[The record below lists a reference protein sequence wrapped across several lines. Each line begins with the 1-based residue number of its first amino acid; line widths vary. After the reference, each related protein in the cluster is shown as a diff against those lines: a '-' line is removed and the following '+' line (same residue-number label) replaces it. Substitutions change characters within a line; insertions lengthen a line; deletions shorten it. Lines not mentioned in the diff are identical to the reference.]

1 MGPDDVAFPDPSEI
15 APHAIAFARMMFAHA
30 ALEREVRS
38 LVDAIN
44 PKEPG
49 FGERPENQ
57 WTASESGTGKITIL
71 IKQHRGSGLP
81 QTGQI
86 KNLLNTAIHPCRDRN
101 FLAHGT
107 WCCFNR
113 RTLTVEVR
121 GEVPWGQSQLSSGSR
136 AYTVSD
142 ILKVARKLK
151 EIEAELYWI
160 RRSLEP
166 KMSEA
171 EMRAASSILKGM
183 EARGIAANV
192 AKLPELM
199 RKS

>member
-1 MGPDDVAFPDPSEI
+1 MGPDDVAFPDPNEI

-71 IKQHRGSGLP
+71 IKQHRGGGLAETE
-81 QTGQI
+81 QV
-86 KNLLNTAIHPCRDRN
+86 KDLLNAAIAPCRDRN
-101 FLAHGT
+101 LLAHGT

-113 RTLTVEVR
+113 RTLAIEVR
-121 GEVPWGQSQLSSGSR
+121 NSIQWGQSQLSPENR

-142 ILKVARKLK
+142 ILKVARKFK
-151 EIEAELYWI
+151 DIEVELYRV

-171 EMRAASSILKGM
+171 AIRAASFMLKGM
-183 EARGIAANV
+183 EGRGIAANV
-192 AKLPELM
+192 AKPPELL

>member
-1 MGPDDVAFPDPSEI
+1 MGPDDVAFPDPNEI

-71 IKQHRGSGLP
+71 IKQHRGGGLP
-81 QTGQI
+81 ETEQI
-86 KNLLNTAIHPCRDRN
+86 KELLNGAIAPCRDHN
-101 FLAHGT
+101 LLAHGT

-113 RTLTVEVR
+113 RTLAIEVR
-121 GEVPWGQSQLSSGSR
+121 SKTQWGQSPENR
-136 AYTVSD
+136 AYTVAD
-142 ILKVARKLK
+142 ILKVARKFK
-151 EIEAELYWI
+151 DIEVELYRI
-160 RRSLEP
+160 RKSLEP

-171 EMRAASSILKGM
+171 EIRAASFMLKGM
-183 EARGIAANV
+183 GARGIGASV
-192 AKLPELM
+192 AKLPELL

>member
-81 QTGQI
+81 QTEQI

-151 EIEAELYWI
+151 EIEAELYGI

>member
-1 MGPDDVAFPDPSEI
+1 MGPDDVAFPDPNEI
-15 APHAIAFARMMFAHA
+15 APHAIALARMMFAHA

-38 LVDAIN
+38 LVDAIS

-81 QTGQI
+81 QTEQI
-86 KNLLNTAIHPCRDRN
+86 KNLLNAAIPPCRDRN
-101 FLAHGT
+101 FLVHGA

-121 GEVPWGQSQLSSGSR
+121 CEMPFGQSQLSPENR
-136 AYTVSD
+136 AFTVSD
-142 ILKVARKLK
+142 ILKVARKFK
-151 EIEAELYWI
+151 EIEAELYKI

-171 EMRAASSILKGM
+171 EMRAASSLLKGI
-183 EARGIAANV
+183 ETRRIAPNV
-192 AKLPELM
+192 AKLPELL

>member
-1 MGPDDVAFPDPSEI
+1 MGPDDVALPDPNEI

-30 ALEREVRS
+30 AFEREVRS

-44 PKEPG
+44 PKKPG

-57 WTASESGTGKITIL
+57 WTPSETGTGKITIL
-71 IKQHRGSGLP
+71 IKQYRGSGLP
-81 QTGQI
+81 QTEQI
-86 KNLLNTAIHPCRDRN
+86 KNLLNEAIHPCRDRN

-121 GEVPWGQSQLSSGSR
+121 GGVRWGQLELPPENR

-142 ILKVARKLK
+142 ILKVARKFK
-151 EIEAELYWI
+151 DIGAELHKI

-166 KMSEA
+166 TMSET
-171 EMRAASSILKGM
+171 EMRAASSFLRAPLHTTGTNKH
-183 EARGIAANV
+183 R
-192 AKLPELM
+192 
-199 RKS
+199 

>member
-1 MGPDDVAFPDPSEI
+1 MSPDDVAFPDPSEI

-71 IKQHRGSGLP
+71 IKQHRGGGLP
-81 QTGQI
+81 QTEQI
-86 KNLLNTAIHPCRDRN
+86 KNLLNAAIHPCRDRN

-107 WCCFNR
+107 WCCHSYRPKAAHIRCRTSSKWRVNSR
-113 RTLTVEVR
+113 RLRSSFMGSVGR
-121 GEVPWGQSQLSSGSR
+121 LS
-136 AYTVSD
+136 
-142 ILKVARKLK
+142 RK
-151 EIEAELYWI
+151 
-160 RRSLEP
+160 
-166 KMSEA
+166 
-171 EMRAASSILKGM
+171 
-183 EARGIAANV
+183 
-192 AKLPELM
+192 
-199 RKS
+199 

>member
-30 ALEREVRS
+30 AFEREVRS

-44 PKEPG
+44 PKRAG
-49 FGERPENQ
+49 FGERLENQ
-57 WTASESGTGKITIL
+57 WTASESGTGKIIIL
-71 IKQHRGSGLP
+71 IKHHRGSGLP
-81 QTGQI
+81 QVGQI
-86 KNLLNTAIHPCRDRN
+86 KELLNEAIYPCRDRN
-101 FLAHGT
+101 FVAQGT

-113 RTLTVEVR
+113 RNLTVEVR
-121 GEVPWGQSQLSSGSR
+121 GGLRWGQPELPPENR

-142 ILKVARKLK
+142 ILKLTRKFK
-151 EIEAELYWI
+151 DMEAELYKI

-171 EMRAASSILKGM
+171 QMRAASSFLR
-183 EARGIAANV
+183 A
-192 AKLPELM
+192 
-199 RKS
+199 S

>member
-1 MGPDDVAFPDPSEI
+1 MGPDDVAFPDPNEI

-44 PKEPG
+44 PQEPG

-71 IKQHRGSGLP
+71 IKQYRGGGLP
-81 QTGQI
+81 QTEQI
-86 KNLLNTAIHPCRDRN
+86 KNLLNAAIAPCRDHN
-101 FLAHGT
+101 LLTQGT

-113 RTLTVEVR
+113 RTLAIEVR
-121 GEVPWGQSQLSSGSR
+121 TKMQWGQSQLSPENR
-136 AYTVSD
+136 AYTV
-142 ILKVARKLK
+142 
-151 EIEAELYWI
+151 
-160 RRSLEP
+160 
-166 KMSEA
+166 
-171 EMRAASSILKGM
+171 
-183 EARGIAANV
+183 
-192 AKLPELM
+192 PELL

>member
-1 MGPDDVAFPDPSEI
+1 MGPNDVASPDPSEI

-30 ALEREVRS
+30 AFEREIRA

-44 PKEPG
+44 PKKPG

-57 WTASESGTGKITIL
+57 WTASETGTGKIIFL
-71 IKQHRGSGLP
+71 IKHHGGSGLP
-81 QTGQI
+81 QIVQI
-86 KNLLNTAIHPCRDRN
+86 KDLLNEAIHPCRDRD
-101 FLAHGT
+101 FLAYGT

-121 GEVPWGQSQLSSGSR
+121 GGVRWGQLSPENR

-142 ILKVARKLK
+142 ILKLARQFKD
-151 EIEAELYWI
+151 IEAELYKI

-171 EMRAASSILKGM
+171 EMRAASSFLR
-183 EARGIAANV
+183 A
-192 AKLPELM
+192 
-199 RKS
+199 S

>member
-1 MGPDDVAFPDPSEI
+1 MSPDDVAFPDPSEI

-71 IKQHRGSGLP
+71 IKQHRGGGLP
-81 QTGQI
+81 QTEQI
-86 KNLLNTAIHPCRDRN
+86 KNLLNAAIHPCRDRN

-121 GEVPWGQSQLSSGSR
+121 GEVPWGQSQLSSESR

-151 EIEAELYWI
+151 EIEVELYGI

-171 EMRAASSILKGM
+171 EMRAASSILKGLGV
-183 EARGIAANV
+183 RGIAANV
-192 AKLPELM
+192 AKPPPLL

>member
-1 MGPDDVAFPDPSEI
+1 MGPDDVAFPDPNEI

-71 IKQHRGSGLP
+71 IKQHRGAGLP
-81 QTGQI
+81 QTEQI

-101 FLAHGT
+101 FLAYGT

-121 GEVPWGQSQLSSGSR
+121 GEVPSGQSQLSSESR

-151 EIEAELYWI
+151 EIEAELYGI

-166 KMSEA
+166 QMSEA
-171 EMRAASSILKGM
+171 ERRAASSILKGVG
-183 EARGIAANV
+183 ARGIAANV
-192 AKLPELM
+192 AKLPELL

>member
-1 MGPDDVAFPDPSEI
+1 MGPDDVAFPDPNEI

-71 IKQHRGSGLP
+71 IKQHRGAGLP
-81 QTGQI
+81 QTEQI

-121 GEVPWGQSQLSSGSR
+121 GEVPSGQSQLSSESR

-151 EIEAELYWI
+151 EIEAELYGI

-166 KMSEA
+166 QMSEA
-171 EMRAASSILKGM
+171 EMRAASSILKGVG
-183 EARGIAANV
+183 ARGIAANV
-192 AKLPELM
+192 AKLPELL

>member
-1 MGPDDVAFPDPSEI
+1 MGPDDVASPDPNEI
-15 APHAIAFARMMFAHA
+15 APHAIAFVRMMFAHA

-81 QTGQI
+81 QTEQI
-86 KNLLNTAIHPCRDRN
+86 KNLLNAAIHPCRDRN

-121 GEVPWGQSQLSSGSR
+121 GEVPWGQSSLSPETRS
-136 AYTVSD
+136 YTVSD
-142 ILKVARKLK
+142 ILKVARKLR
-151 EIEAELYWI
+151 EIEAELYRV

-171 EMRAASSILKGM
+171 EMRAASSILKGI
-183 EARGIAANV
+183 EARGIAPTL
-192 AKLPELM
+192 AKLPELL

>member
-1 MGPDDVAFPDPSEI
+1 MGPDDVALPDPSEI

-30 ALEREVRS
+30 AFEREVRS

-44 PKEPG
+44 PNRPG

-57 WTASESGTGKITIL
+57 WTPSESGTGKIIIL
-71 IKQHRGSGLP
+71 IKHHRGSGLP
-81 QTGQI
+81 QIVQI
-86 KNLLNTAIHPCRDRN
+86 KELLNEAIHPCRNRN

-107 WCCFNR
+107 WCCLNR
-113 RTLTVEVR
+113 RTLTVEVSVR
-121 GEVPWGQSQLSSGSR
+121 WGQPELPPENR

-142 ILKVARKLK
+142 ILKLTRKFK
-151 EIEAELYWI
+151 DMEAELYKI

-171 EMRAASSILKGM
+171 QMRAVSSFLRAS
-183 EARGIAANV
+183 
-192 AKLPELM
+192 
-199 RKS
+199 

>member
-1 MGPDDVAFPDPSEI
+1 MGPHDVAVPDPSEI

-30 ALEREVRS
+30 AFEREVRS

-44 PKEPG
+44 PKKPG

-57 WTASESGTGKITIL
+57 WLASESGTGKIIIL
-71 IKQHRGSGLP
+71 IKHHRGSGLP
-81 QTGQI
+81 QIGQI
-86 KNLLNTAIHPCRDRN
+86 KNLLNEAIHPCRDRN

-121 GEVPWGQSQLSSGSR
+121 SGVREIELTPENR
-136 AYTVSD
+136 AYAVSD
-142 ILKVARKLK
+142 ILKLAHKFK
-151 EIEAELYWI
+151 DIEAELCKI

-171 EMRAASSILKGM
+171 EMRAASSFLR
-183 EARGIAANV
+183 A
-192 AKLPELM
+192 
-199 RKS
+199 S

>member
-1 MGPDDVAFPDPSEI
+1 MGPDDVGLPDPSEI

-30 ALEREVRS
+30 AFEREVRS

-44 PKEPG
+44 PKKPG

-57 WTASESGTGKITIL
+57 WTASESGTGKIIIL
-71 IKQHRGSGLP
+71 IKHHRGSGLP
-81 QTGQI
+81 QTLQI
-86 KNLLNTAIHPCRDRN
+86 KTLLNEAIQPCRERNLLAQ
-101 FLAHGT
+101 GT

-113 RTLTVEVR
+113 RNLTVEVR
-121 GEVPWGQSQLSSGSR
+121 GGVRWGIPELPPEDR

-142 ILKVARKLK
+142 ILKLARKFK
-151 EIEAELYWI
+151 DMEAELYKI

-171 EMRAASSILKGM
+171 EMRALSSFLRAS
-183 EARGIAANV
+183 
-192 AKLPELM
+192 
-199 RKS
+199 